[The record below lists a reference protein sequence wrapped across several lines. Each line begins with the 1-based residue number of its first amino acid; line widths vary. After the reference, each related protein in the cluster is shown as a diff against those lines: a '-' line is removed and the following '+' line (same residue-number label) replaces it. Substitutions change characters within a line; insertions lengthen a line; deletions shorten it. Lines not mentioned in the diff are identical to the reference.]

1 MKNTPYQINLNKDTK
16 RARGFIRAFNRA
28 FWEQTYRLED
38 VYNEPSENKRD
49 AYTACMHHF
58 SEEWPNNSGARIIS
72 WNCQR
77 FTFAYLHFKKV
88 ENYHVVIPQS
98 DVTLVIITA
107 EHEYH
112 IEGLTTSRPYLV
124 DIDELQK
131 TAHQRMDKKG
141 TNK

>member
-1 MKNTPYQINLNKDTK
+1 MKITPYLITINKDTK
-16 RARGFIRAFNRA
+16 RARSFINQFNRA
-28 FWEQTYRLED
+28 FWDGTFTLDD
-38 VYNEPSENKRD
+38 VYKNPSENKR
-49 AYTACMHHF
+49 AAFRSCMQQF
-58 SEEWPNNSGARIIS
+58 GEEWPNNVGTRIIS

-112 IEGLTTSRPYLV
+112 IEGLTTSRPYLI
-124 DIDELQK
+124 DIDE
-131 TAHQRMDKKG
+131 
-141 TNK
+141 